1 MGPAASDAQ
10 RQQLTP
16 CDFPVP
22 SWPARDGALHF
33 NHHRVPTE
41 REGEHFPWH
50 LTEIKFHL
58 TLKDLKKIIHHIHL
72 EVFFFLLQISG
83 KGKNT
88 EADSHL
94 NFGDKSTV

>member
-22 SWPARDGALHF
+22 SWPVRDGALHF

-58 TLKDLKKIIHHIHL
+58 TLKDLKKNHTPHT
-72 EVFFFLLQISG
+72 FGSFLLFI
-83 KGKNT
+83 
-88 EADSHL
+88 A
-94 NFGDKSTV
+94 NFW